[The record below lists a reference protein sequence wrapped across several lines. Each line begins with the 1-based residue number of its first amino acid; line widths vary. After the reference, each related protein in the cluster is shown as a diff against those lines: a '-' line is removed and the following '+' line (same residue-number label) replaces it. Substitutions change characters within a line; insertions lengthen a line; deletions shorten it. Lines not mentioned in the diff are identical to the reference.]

1 MKSQSHHKCK
11 EPFGHKTHG
20 LQHPILL
27 LSHLHIHC
35 YNFCATSFP
44 TRKLQYFFSIPESR
58 KYPAVSQRSLVW
70 ERQGNSNWQV
80 AGSLVRDLLP
90 THRSHSA
97 DPLVRGLPG
106 LAGCEP
112 RTGASFFV
120 CLLHAHGIET
130 VPGEH
135 KATARLQRLAV
146 YSAHSCV
153 LFHLSLTQGLR
164 LSWAGLGRAA

>member
-1 MKSQSHHKCK
+1 MPL
-11 EPFGHKTHG
+11 PFPLENYNIFSAYLRSGNIQLSVKDPWLGKDREIQTGKWLAHG
-20 LQHPILL
+20 LGTYCLL
-27 LSHLHIHC
+27 
-35 YNFCATSFP
+35 TVP
-44 TRKLQYFFSIPESR
+44 TP
-58 KYPAVSQRSLVW
+58 
-70 ERQGNSNWQV
+70 
-80 AGSLVRDLLP
+80 
-90 THRSHSA
+90 A

-135 KATARLQRLAV
+135 KATGRLQRLAV